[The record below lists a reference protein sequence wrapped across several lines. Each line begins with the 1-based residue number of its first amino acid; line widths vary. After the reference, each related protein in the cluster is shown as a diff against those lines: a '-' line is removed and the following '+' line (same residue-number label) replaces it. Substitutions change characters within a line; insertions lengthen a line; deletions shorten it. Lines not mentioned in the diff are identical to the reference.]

1 MILDENLFNFTGR
14 IGDYVVYWYRGKKC
28 IRKRPKAPKG
38 PPTPGMVTQQKR
50 MQSASIFYHALKKA
64 GIYPYWQKAAEGKVE
79 NGYNLIT
86 KVNMSAFDGE
96 GQICDF
102 TKLHPTPRLLASPNG
117 MTLSP
122 TGDSMWKLTWKNSPN
137 TGCTGDE
144 DLLQE
149 VFEKYPR
156 IITLEDGVLAGG
168 LASAVSEFAVRHHY
182 TNEIHSI
189 GIPDRFIPQ
198 GSIAELQKLCGMDPE
213 SIAELLLA

>member
-122 TGDSMWKLTWKNSPN
+122 TGDSMWKLIWKNSPN
-137 TGCTGDE
+137 TGCTGNE
-144 DLLQE
+144 DLLQVLLMRDNRSFALKPADTGGARRKDGE
-149 VFEKYPR
+149 ALIKVPEE
-156 IITLEDGVLAGG
+156 LENYVHLFAFFCSEADGKC
-168 LASAVSEFAVRHHY
+168 SESRYFY
-182 TNEIHSI
+182 
-189 GIPDRFIPQ
+189 
-198 GSIAELQKLCGMDPE
+198 
-213 SIAELLLA
+213 LLTSNF